1 MTVMTN
7 RTKTYSL
14 ALLAVLGVI
23 ALAVAGCGG
32 DSSTGASSNAASKED
47 ASGESS
53 SGYGSRYG
61 SGDNDAEAGAGSG
74 AAVVS
79 LGGVEELGMVLVDS
93 DGMTL
98 YDFHKDKGGESSCY
112 GACAQAWPPLL
123 TEGEPQVGNGTSAS
137 KLGTTERKDGTTQ
150 VTYAGHPLY
159 TFAQDQQPGEANGN
173 DVSAFGAEWYALQGN
188 GEEPE
193 D

>member
-1 MTVMTN
+1 VN
-7 RTKTYSL
+7 RKTYAL
-14 ALLAVLGVI
+14 ALLAVAAI
-23 ALAVAGCGG
+23 AIAGCGG
-32 DSSTGASSNAASKED
+32 DSDSSPSGGAYGGGGSSTNAGSEQTGGSTG
-47 ASGESS
+47 
-53 SGYGSRYG
+53 
-61 SGDNDAEAGAGSG
+61 GA

-79 LGGVEELGMVLVDS
+79 LGNVSELGAVLVDS
-93 DGMTL
+93 NGMTI

-112 GACAQAWPPLL
+112 GACAEAWPPLV
-123 TEGEPQVGNGTSAS
+123 TAGEPRVDNGASAS
-137 KLGTTERKDGTTQ
+137 KLGTTERDDGTLQ

-159 TFAQDQQPGEANGN
+159 TFVQDRKPGEANGN